1 MPANRQLLPGFP
13 GKMRFSASV
22 PGAQRETARSS
33 DGFRGKSTSSI
44 ADSGRVTGII
54 LANSVSAPAGRVL
67 LRIFQRRK
75 KWCRKPGVLPGD
87 IVFKIE
93 FNSVIANK
101 LSAHLTGTD
110 SIDGAA

>member
-1 MPANRQLLPGFP
+1 LLTLYLRRPGAFYS
-13 GKMRFSASV
+13 GFFSA
-22 PGAQRETARSS
+22 E
-33 DGFRGKSTSSI
+33 
-44 ADSGRVTGII
+44 
-54 LANSVSAPAGRVL
+54 
-67 LRIFQRRK
+67 K